1 MHTGKKF
8 GEDVVIDVNCYR
20 KHGHNEADDPA
31 FTQPLLYKKIKSMPS
46 ISSILSDQL
55 VENGEL
61 KKEESKEIHQRL
73 RRQLD
78 ASLEKVRTVKK
89 SSTFEGSM
97 AIRQIPYDFSPVD
110 TSVPLPELKKVMQAL
125 SSWPEEFNL
134 NPKIER
140 QVKQK
145 AESFKSKQGIDW
157 GLAEQLAFGSLML
170 EGTPVRLSGQDSE
183 RGTFSH
189 RHAVWYDSKDR
200 TRYVPLLNMEDRQ
213 GQFCVYNSL
222 LSEAAVLAFDYGY
235 SLDYPSMLAIWEA
248 QFGDFANGAQ
258 VIIDQFIMSAEDKW
272 GAVSDLVLLLPHGF
286 EGQGPEHSS
295 ARLERFLQGCAED
308 NVVVANLST
317 PAQYFHALRRQKK
330 RSMPNR

>member
-1 MHTGKKF
+1 
-8 GEDVVIDVNCYR
+8 
-20 KHGHNEADDPA
+20 
-31 FTQPLLYKKIKSMPS
+31 MPS

-97 AIRQIPYDFSPVD
+97 AIRQIPYDFLQLILRY
-110 TSVPLPELKKVMQAL
+110 PLRIKKSNAGFVF
-125 SSWPEEFNL
+125 WPEEFNL

-145 AESFKSKQGIDW
+145 AESFKSKQEIDW

-200 TRYVPLLNMEDRQ
+200 TRYVHL
-213 GQFCVYNSL
+213 
-222 LSEAAVLAFDYGY
+222 
-235 SLDYPSMLAIWEA
+235 
-248 QFGDFANGAQ
+248 
-258 VIIDQFIMSAEDKW
+258 
-272 GAVSDLVLLLPHGF
+272 
-286 EGQGPEHSS
+286 
-295 ARLERFLQGCAED
+295 
-308 NVVVANLST
+308 
-317 PAQYFHALRRQKK
+317 
-330 RSMPNR
+330 